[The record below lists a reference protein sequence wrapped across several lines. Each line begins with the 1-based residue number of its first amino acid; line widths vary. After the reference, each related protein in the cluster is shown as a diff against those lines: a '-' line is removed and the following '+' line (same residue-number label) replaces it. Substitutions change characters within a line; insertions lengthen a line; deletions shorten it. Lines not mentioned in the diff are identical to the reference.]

1 MYNSFVGFFDFWKKK
16 EDLVKEQIC
25 FCGNGRNFDDCHGL
39 EFALPEHEK
48 PDPD

>member
-1 MYNSFVGFFDFWKKK
+1 MGWFDFWKKK
-16 EDLVKEQIC
+16 EILVREACI
-25 FCGNGRNFDDCHGL
+25 CGNGKNFDDCHGL